1 MREKEKV
8 RRDVHAWE
16 KQNDGHS
23 MKVDE
28 GKGLRKRRDGAEGTR
43 NERGPET
50 EAGWSAGRIEQRA
63 TERSGMRPH
72 GE

>member
-1 MREKEKV
+1 MREKEEV

-28 GKGLRKRRDGAEGTR
+28 GEGLLKRRDGAEGTR
-43 NERGPET
+43 NERDSSQKRDGAQE
-50 EAGWSAGRIEQRA
+50 GQSRGR
-63 TERSGMRPH
+63 RSGA
-72 GE
+72 E